1 MSMELVIYR
10 NMSTHKDTNTHDQLR
25 TNFTKTRTIINWNN
39 TMALTMKFDDRNDRV
54 EYSDRQRSPS
64 AVRGAG
70 FCTLAAVSVA
80 LILGLAPAAPTSAQS
95 AGTDVEAKL
104 MELLP
109 PETAIEGIAESP
121 MPGVYEVSVG
131 GRTVYVHATEAHVLI
146 GEAYDL
152 GNKQSLLD
160 MKQTEKMADVM
171 SSTDVGEMIV
181 MGPNASKRHI
191 TIFTDIDCGYCR
203 KLHDEV
209 PALNA
214 AGVQIRYLMFPRAGI
229 GSESFDKAV
238 SVWCADDQADAITVA
253 KGGGTVDPKVC
264 ENPVES
270 QYNLGVAAGVRGTP
284 TMILDDG
291 TVIPG
296 YVPKDKLLTELGIS
310 AN

>member
-1 MSMELVIYR
+1 
-10 NMSTHKDTNTHDQLR
+10 
-25 TNFTKTRTIINWNN
+25 
-39 TMALTMKFDDRNDRV
+39 MAVNMKFDDRNDQV
-54 EYSDRQRSPS
+54 EDSDCQRSGN
-64 AVRGAG
+64 AVVGAS
-70 FCTLAAVSVA
+70 FWTVAAVGVA
-80 LILGLAPAAPTSAQS
+80 LILGLTPATPTQAQS
-95 AGTDVEAKL
+95 SGVDVEAKL

-109 PETAIEGIAESP
+109 PETTIEGIAESA

-131 GRTVYVHATEAHVLI
+131 GRTVYVHATDAHVLI

-160 MKQTEKMADVM
+160 MKQTEKMAEVM
-171 SSTDVGEMIV
+171 SNTEVGEMIV
-181 MGPNASKRHI
+181 MGPDSPKRHI
-191 TIFTDIDCGYCR
+191 TIFTDVDCGYCR

-209 PALNA
+209 PALNE

-229 GSESFDKAV
+229 GTESYDKAV